1 MIKKKFF
8 FMLDVIYEENRP
20 WGNFRQFC
28 LNSKVTV
35 KILTV
40 KANSVLSLQ
49 YHTQRSEFWRV
60 VKGEGFVV
68 KNDEEIPAQEG
79 DEFFIPQGT
88 NHRLKTGDK
97 EMQVLEIS
105 FGNFD
110 ENDIVRLEDNYGRR

>member
-1 MIKKKFF
+1 
-8 FMLDVIYEENRP
+8 
-20 WGNFRQFC
+20 
-28 LNSKVTV
+28 VTV

-40 KANSVLSLQ
+40 KPNSVLSLQ

-60 VKGEGFVV
+60 ISGEGFVV
-68 KNDEEIPAQEG
+68 RNDEEIPAQEG

-88 NHRLKTGDK
+88 THRLKTGDK
-97 EMQVLEIS
+97 EMRVLEIS

>member
-1 MIKKKFF
+1 
-8 FMLDVIYEENRP
+8 MLDVIYEENRP

-88 NHRLKTGDK
+88 THRLKTGDK